1 MEHAKG
7 MPALKLF
14 ISHSSRLD
22 DGPDRYTDKN
32 VNWRLLR
39 EVVNGLKARYGES
52 IHILVDR
59 DGLIPG
65 DDWNRELN
73 LWLAECQAAII
84 LVTKRAL
91 ERSDWVAKEAAI
103 LGWRKA
109 LDPDFTLIP
118 VTIEGDSKE
127 SDLSQGFF
135 GSLDMGRIQCLHANR
150 NANEIVA
157 GVARRLGEPED
168 LVAKHA
174 MTPLDRLQGGIAKIL
189 ADNVTADSIAVALEA
204 VGSEVTI
211 DRASNRARYAELLAR
226 RLLQTSLDKA
236 DACFQTF
243 QRSFGLLAP
252 KPPKER
258 ALEVFAAVRS
268 LWVHPGAAAHLR
280 TALERKAA
288 LALTAQLILQAD
300 PELGAKAYTL
310 ERYIERAWPQSPL
323 LKLVS
328 VPARYT
334 PDQVRDQIRD
344 SMLGPMPPGLP
355 QLFQDMR
362 DDQIRSDPRTIILV
376 IDCRPDGGGRPD
388 PVRRRELEILSTE
401 YGKILLIFGMQPT
414 DEPLPDD
421 LTPVRPT
428 LELIV
433 EGRAFLAEKSAAIT
447 LKDSYPKNQP
457 DGLSP

>member
-1 MEHAKG
+1 

-22 DGPDRYTDKN
+22 DVPDRYTDKD
-32 VNWRLLR
+32 VNWRLLQ
-39 EVVNGLKARYGES
+39 EVVDGLKARYGES
-52 IHILVDR
+52 IHILVDK

-84 LVTKRAL
+84 LVAKRAL

-150 NANEIVA
+150 NADEIVD
-157 GVARRLGEPED
+157 GVAWRLGEPDD

-189 ADNVTADSIAVALEA
+189 ADNVTADSIAAALET
-204 VGSEVTI
+204 VGSKATI
-211 DRASNRARYAELLAR
+211 DRAFNQARYAELLAR
-226 RLLQTSLDKA
+226 RLLQTSLDEA
-236 DACFQTF
+236 DACFQAF
-243 QRSFGLLAP
+243 QRSFALLAP
-252 KPPKER
+252 KPLRER

-268 LWVHPGAAAHLR
+268 LWVHPGAAAYLA
-280 TALERKAA
+280 TALERKGA
-288 LALTAQLILQAD
+288 LALTAQLILQGD
-300 PELGAKAYTL
+300 LELGAEAYTL
-310 ERYIERAWPQSPL
+310 ERYIERAWPHSPL
-323 LKLVS
+323 LKLVT

-334 PDQVRDQIRD
+334 PDQVRAQIRD
-344 SMLGPMPPGLP
+344 SMLGRMPPGLP
-355 QLFQDMR
+355 PLLQGMR
-362 DDQIRSDPRTIILV
+362 DDQIRRDPRVIILV
-376 IDCRPDGGGRPD
+376 VDSRPDGGGLPD
-388 PVRRRELEILSTE
+388 PGRRRDLERLAIE
-401 YGKILLIFGMQPT
+401 YGKLVLIFGNQPT

-421 LTPVRPT
+421 LTPVQPALEPT
-428 LELIV
+428 F
-433 EGRAFLAEKSAAIT
+433 EGRAFLAERSAAIT
-447 LKDSYPKNQP
+447 LKDSYPKNQA
-457 DGLSP
+457 DRLSP

>member
-1 MEHAKG
+1 

-22 DGPDRYTDKN
+22 DMPDRYTDKDA
-32 VNWRLLR
+32 NWRLLQQ
-39 EVVNGLKARYGES
+39 VVNGLKARYGEAIS
-52 IHILVDR
+52 ILVDK

-65 DDWNRELN
+65 DDWSRELN

-118 VTIEGDSKE
+118 VTIEGDSKV

-150 NANEIVA
+150 NADEIVA
-157 GVARRLGEPED
+157 GLVRRLGEPED
-168 LVAKHA
+168 LAVKHA
-174 MTPLDRLQGGIAKIL
+174 VTPLDRLQGGITKIL
-189 ADNVTADSIAVALEA
+189 ADNVTADSIAAALEA
-204 VGSEVTI
+204 VGGTATV
-211 DRASNRARYAELLAR
+211 DRASNRERYAELLAR
-226 RLLQTSLDKA
+226 RLLQRSLDEA
-236 DACFQTF
+236 DACFQAF
-243 QRSFGLLAP
+243 QRSFGVLAP

-258 ALEVFAAVRS
+258 ALELFAAVRS
-268 LWVHPGAAAHLR
+268 LWVHPGAAAYLAA
-280 TALERKAA
+280 ALERKGA

-300 PELGAKAYTL
+300 PELGAEAYTL
-310 ERYIERAWPQSPL
+310 ERYVERAWPQSPL

-334 PDQVRDQIRD
+334 SDQVRAQIRE
-344 SMLGPMPPGLP
+344 SMLGRMPPGSPPFL
-355 QLFQDMR
+355 QDMR
-362 DDQIRSDPRTIILV
+362 DEQIRRDPRMIVLV
-376 IDCRPDGGGRPD
+376 VDSRSDGGGLPD
-388 PVRRRELEILSTE
+388 PVRRRDLERLAIE
-401 YGKILLIFGMQPT
+401 YGRLILIFGKQAT

-421 LTPVRPT
+421 LTPVQPSLEPT
-428 LELIV
+428 F
-433 EGRAFLAEKSAAIT
+433 EGRAFLAERSAAIT
-447 LKDSYPKNQP
+447 LRDSYPKNQA
-457 DGLSP
+457 DGLSR